1 MLIRRNVCGKSS
13 THLRRQNVRFGKL
26 AEAITSERR
35 RNCRWGENHNFLHQ
49 SGEVS
54 KCKEIKIIIKLPL
67 NIINKIESFRV
78 GLCCLG
84 LCFYYFKLKSV
95 LWCLFSWFFVSF
107 RLFSLVIEVSI
118 PTYPFHYLLIL
129 SSLFLSSFFFESVA
143 SDRDVN
149 NLCSQNSRPGGG
161 DIGL

>member
-95 LWCLFSWFFVSF
+95 LWCLFSWFFRFV
-107 RLFSLVIEVSI
+107 
-118 PTYPFHYLLIL
+118 
-129 SSLFLSSFFFESVA
+129 SSLFTRYRSKHPNVSV
-143 SDRDVN
+143 SLFTHPVVT
-149 NLCSQNSRPGGG
+149 LLIIILLWKC
-161 DIGL
+161 GLGSWR